1 MKKITNKDIAELA
14 GVSPAAVSKAMNGRV
29 GISDETRKKVLAIA
43 REYNYI
49 TNSTSV
55 DLVNRPAH
63 YIAVLCENN
72 DILGDE
78 IHYSE
83 MIYNAMKATT
93 GTKYSIIP
101 VFFEVEDG
109 LLKLP
114 EIMSS
119 GGIDGAFILG
129 DQNPIIYAE
138 LNKLGVP
145 FVVLDSHENSV
156 ACVSMNYK
164 KATYDA
170 IKYLIDL
177 GHKDIA
183 IISNG
188 ELHELN
194 VYIIGGFQN
203 AMKEAGIAVL
213 PNRMQINA
221 NSEESMEKC
230 IEKALDGPKTPTA
243 IFCAIDAYSIN
254 VIGYLNKKGIRVPED
269 ISVMSI
275 GDYQLSKNMI
285 PAITTMCID
294 KHRIIVE
301 GLEMLE
307 SLMQGKKVKSKFL
320 GLELIARDSTAP
332 PRKTK

>member
-14 GVSPAAVSKAMNGRV
+14 GVSPAAVSKAMNGRI
-29 GISDETRKKVLAIA
+29 GISDETREKVLAIA
-43 REYNYI
+43 KEYNYI
-49 TNSTSV
+49 TNATSV
-55 DLVNRPAH
+55 DLVKKPAH

-83 MIYNAMKATT
+83 MIFNAMRATI

-109 LLKLP
+109 ALKLP
-114 EIMSS
+114 QVISS
-119 GGIDGAFILG
+119 GGIDGVLILG
-129 DQNPIIYAE
+129 DQNPTIYSK
-138 LNKLGVP
+138 LRKLGIP
-145 FVVLDSHENSV
+145 FVVLDSHENNT
-156 ACVSMNYK
+156 AGVSMNYK
-164 KATYDA
+164 KATYDS
-170 IKYLIDL
+170 IKYLIDI
-177 GHKDIA
+177 GHRDIA

-203 AMKEAGIAVL
+203 AMKESGIAVL

-230 IEKALDGPKTPTA
+230 IKKALDGPKMPTA

-254 VIGYLNKKGIRVPED
+254 VIGYLNKNGIRVPED

-294 KHRIIVE
+294 KHRIIME
-301 GLEMLE
+301 GLGMLE
-307 SLMQGKKVKSKFL
+307 NLIQGKKVKSKFL
-320 GLELIARDSTAP
+320 ELELIVRDSTASP
-332 PRKTK
+332 KKKK